1 MKKFAL
7 LLITFLSTLAI
18 TTPAHAGFVLPIIAG
33 ALIGA
38 SAATFIGVTVLTA
51 AAIGA
56 AAGLVVSLVAPD
68 LFGGMFD
75 VPDYNVTQNAQAAND
90 GVKLNKTGMLENIP
104 VVYGQRKVG
113 GKVVFLTTSGDRN
126 KYLYMALV
134 LSEGEIDSIGDIY
147 INDVISTDSRFSGR
161 VEIQKFYGT
170 DNQAASSLLL
180 NAPGWTNNH
189 KLSGIAYLAIR
200 FEWKKIEKQED
211 ADANPFSGIP
221 KVNAVIKGKKVKPCG
236 GLTNSHSTT
245 YYNETGL
252 GFSNNPADCILDYMR
267 NPRYGRGLSND
278 RINFESFS
286 TARAKYATIVTYNTG
301 VRGPVLNCNA
311 VIDTSRSLLDN
322 IKVFLANARS
332 GMPYV
337 QGRFKLKLDDT
348 GHETDGQNPTPAILP
363 IPGTTDNKVSMK
375 HIVGGMKIQGNGTR
389 EHFNQVKI
397 TYIDP
402 TNEWKTNEVIYPE
415 LNSGPDQVYLAEDN
429 GRRLTKEMAF
439 NHIIDKNQAADL
451 AHIIL
456 TQSRSRKNIAFDATA
471 ELHEAEVGDIIAV
484 DYAPLAIDANYRIRT
499 IKVNADYTVSITAQ
513 EHTATNYV
521 FSDTNTVYG
530 SSNQLKYVDNI
541 AQGKYYVPQEDG
553 TYESVTTPP
562 PNANEP
568 TIPIN
573 TPAVTNNTLRINSFT
588 EVYRNDTLSAA
599 TINGTSIKGRI
610 SVKAFIVVSDIIADG
625 AIRIDVDEYS
635 ALDRTW
641 KNAIHGAFVPS
652 SAPVEG
658 SYYIHR
664 IGITMD
670 GSNHK
675 FRLTAIMDNGDRLPS
690 GEFVFTA
697 PLSKYNNSKI
707 VTF

>member
-7 LLITFLSTLAI
+7 LLITFLSTFAI
-18 TTPAHAGFVLPIIAG
+18 ATPAFAGPVIPV
-33 ALIGA
+33 LIGIGIGA
-38 SAATFIGVTVLTA
+38 GVAGFIGVSVLTA

-56 AAGLVVSLVAPD
+56 AAGLVASLVAPD

-75 VPDYNVTQNAQAAND
+75 VPDYNVTQNAQAVND
-90 GVKLNKTGMLENIP
+90 GVKLNKVGMLENIP

-113 GKVVFLTTSGDRN
+113 GKVVYLTTGGDRN

-134 LSEGEIDSIGDIY
+134 LSEGEIDSIGEIY
-147 INDVISTDSRFSGR
+147 INDVLSTDGRFSGR
-161 VEIQKFYGT
+161 VEIQRFYGT

-180 NAPGWTNNH
+180 NAPGWSSNH
-189 KLSGIAYLAIR
+189 KLSGLAYLAMR
-200 FEWKKIEKQED
+200 FEWKKINNQED

-221 KVNAVIKGKKVKPCG
+221 KVNAVIKGKKVKSAG

-301 VRGPVLNCNA
+301 TRGPVLTCDA

-322 IKVFLANARS
+322 IKIFLANARS

-348 GHETDGQNPTPAILP
+348 GHESDGQNPNPTILP

-397 TYIDP
+397 TYVDP

-439 NHIIDKNQAADL
+439 NHIIDKNRAADL

-456 TQSRSRKNIAFDATA
+456 TQSRNRKNIAFDATA

-484 DYAPLAIDANYRIRT
+484 DYDPLAIDANYRIRS
-499 IKVNADYTVSITAQ
+499 IKINDDYTISITAQ
-513 EHTATNYV
+513 EHVATNYV

-530 SSNQLKYVDNI
+530 SSNQLKYVDDI
-541 AQGKYYVPQEDG
+541 AQGKYYVPLEDG
-553 TYESVTTPP
+553 TYEPVTSPP

-568 TIPIN
+568 TLPIN
-573 TPAVTNNTLRINSFT
+573 STGATPTTFAIDSSVLKRTSDSSRYTPRVYYTLKIT
-588 EVYRNDTLSAA
+588 
-599 TINGTSIKGRI
+599 
-610 SVKAFIVVSDIIADG
+610 IADNFADQINKVLIG
-625 AIRIDVDEYS
+625 GYYEDGNLVDGLFGEF
-635 ALDRTW
+635 D
-641 KNAIHGAFVPS
+641 PS
-652 SAPVEG
+652 TKTKVSGFYEHPVG
-658 SYYIHR
+658 FK
-664 IGITMD
+664 MD
-670 GSNHK
+670 GSVNLV
-675 FRLTAIMDNGDRLPS
+675 RILAIMDNGDRIPS
-690 GEFVFTA
+690 TFFAITTPV
-697 PLSKYNNSKI
+697 SKYAKTTNVS
-707 VTF
+707 F